1 MGLIGSCQYLVCRNQ
16 MKAQVKTVSSSTDIT
31 PNLPLC
37 GPVTLSVLAMVRKC
51 SPPPSAVTSGAQQPT
66 AADPYP
72 GSSLRLHLQPPVSHV
87 YAQHG
92 AAAEVGAKRAVDG
105 EDGRVLGVV
114 QKDPLHHQRN
124 VAQIEAHRRDHQAT
138 F

>member
-1 MGLIGSCQYLVCRNQ
+1 
-16 MKAQVKTVSSSTDIT
+16 MKAQVKTVSSSTDIA

-51 SPPPSAVTSGAQQPT
+51 SPPPSAVTSVDPQPIPV
-66 AADPYP
+66 DRYP
-72 GSSLRLHLQPPVSHV
+72 GSSLCQHLQPTVGHV

-92 AAAEVGAKRAVDG
+92 TAAEVGAQRAVDG
-105 EDGRVLGVV
+105 EDGRILGVV

-124 VAQIEAHRRDHQAT
+124 VAQK
-138 F
+138 